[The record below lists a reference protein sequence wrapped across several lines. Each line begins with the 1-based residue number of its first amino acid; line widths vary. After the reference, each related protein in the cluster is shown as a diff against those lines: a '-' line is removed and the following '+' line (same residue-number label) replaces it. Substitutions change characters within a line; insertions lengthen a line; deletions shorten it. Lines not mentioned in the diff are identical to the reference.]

1 MPRHEIQIQR
11 IVISRS
17 GKKLRHLLPVVRDQ
31 GKRRQEGKKLLI
43 KTKRDQAIITPL
55 PDDPVEYFYRGLHQN
70 RPNFPVLEPF
80 ADRFVPTRVCRPLF
94 FTADSSH
101 LMFLASF
108 L

>member
-1 MPRHEIQIQR
+1 MSVVTSSNHGQ
-11 IVISRS
+11 IVIPKDIRER
-17 GKKLRHLLPVVRDQ
+17 LNIFP
-31 GKRRQEGKKLLI
+31 GKKLLI